1 MLLSLSNED
10 LIGMGLDTLMEEAFD
25 MMNELIKDMVSGL
38 QEDPDNY
45 AQVLDKIRE
54 RGLTV
59 A

>member
-1 MLLSLSNED
+1 
-10 LIGMGLDTLMEEAFD
+10 
-25 MMNELIKDMVSGL
+25 LIKDMVSGL